1 MSTPNTPLLPG
12 SKLEQAAKSKSTFSI
27 AAFIFSAHVAV
38 FLVVLLNGCNKE
50 SATTG
55 TEPPAATNQ
64 TDLAVQPATGAGD
77 TNTPALPH
85 GLDTNTV
92 ANPPGGAVTFPG
104 NLAGST
110 NAAANAIV
118 PPDLGT
124 SVPGG
129 SGTVP
134 GGSPHEAASTGSEY
148 KIKSG
153 DIAYNIAK
161 SHGISLKAL
170 KDANP
175 NVDLGKLKV
184 GQTIQLP
191 AAGAVTTAG
200 GTASAGA
207 TAAKAEPAHES
218 AASGA
223 TTAYT
228 VKGGD
233 TLSKIAKKFG
243 TTPKAIRSASGLS
256 SDKINVGQKLKIPA
270 KGGAAEPAESA
281 PKAPVDALPVVPA
294 IAPSAP
300 PTGPGR

>member
-50 SATTG
+50 SNTAG

-64 TDLAVQPATGAGD
+64 TDLAVQPAPGAGD
-77 TNTPALPH
+77 TNATALPQ

-92 ANPPGGAVTFPG
+92 ANPPGGVVTFPG
-104 NLAGST
+104 NLATNT
-110 NAAANAIV
+110 NAPANTIV

-124 SVPGG
+124 GI
-129 SGTVP
+129 GTATTT
-134 GGSPHEAASTGSEY
+134 HEAAAGTEY

-161 SHGISLKAL
+161 PHGNSLKAL
-170 KDANP
+170 KEANP

-184 GQTIQLP
+184 GQTLQSP
-191 AAGAVTTAG
+191 AAGASTAAAGSASAG
-200 GTASAGA
+200 GTA
-207 TAAKAEPAHES
+207 TKAEPAVES
-218 AASGA
+218 ASTGA

-270 KGGAAEPAESA
+270 KGGATEPVDTA
-281 PKAPVDALPVVPA
+281 PKAPAEALPTVPA
-294 IAPSAP
+294 IPAPVTPS
-300 PTGPGR
+300 TGPGR